1 MVDIIQERHINNRRM
16 ARRDTTTIRVK
27 NVFIEDCLD
36 KIIEIERKKGRD
48 DTSYATA
55 SKILRDKIIAV
66 GFKDK

>member
-1 MVDIIQERHINNRRM
+1 MDIIQERHINNRRM
-16 ARRDTTTIRVK
+16 APRDTTTIRVK
-27 NVFIEDCLD
+27 NVFTEDCLD